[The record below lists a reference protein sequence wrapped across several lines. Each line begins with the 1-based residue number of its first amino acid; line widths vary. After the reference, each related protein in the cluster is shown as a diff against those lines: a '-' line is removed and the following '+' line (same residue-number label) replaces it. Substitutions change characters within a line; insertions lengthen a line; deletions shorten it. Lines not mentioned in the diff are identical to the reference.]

1 MANINL
7 VTSGEKEKM
16 FGTGTTVLLVIFSAV
31 VMTYVFLYFYGKKQ
45 VSDLE
50 SLKLEYADK
59 VRGFTVGNSKRVLD
73 FQNRLTLS
81 TELLTQEKDINT
93 DLGKI
98 EEVILAGVYLDEYV
112 YNDETKTIKLD
123 CYADSYET
131 VAKQILSFKSED
143 YFSSVLAG
151 ETKFDTKS
159 KRINFPVVV
168 TIK

>member
-7 VTSGEKEKM
+7 VTSGEKEKT
-16 FGTGTTVLLVIFSAV
+16 FGTGTSVLLVIFFVV

-45 VSDLE
+45 SSDLE
-50 SLKLEYADK
+50 NLKLEYADK
-59 VRGFTVGNSKRVLD
+59 VNGFTVGNSKRVLD
-73 FQNRLTLS
+73 FQNRLELS
-81 TELLTQEKDINT
+81 TELLAREKDMNT

-98 EEVILAGVYLDEYV
+98 EEVILAGVYLDAYV
-112 YNDETKTIKLD
+112 YNNEARSITLD
-123 CYADSYET
+123 CFADSYET